1 MTTTTTTTTTTTII
15 TGMRTDMTH
24 FLDWFL
30 APLQFHYVWRGL
42 AMALLLGVA
51 GGVAGSVLLLKRMV
65 LVADSFGHALLPG
78 VAVAW
83 LIFRAGTPAG
93 AGHASGPGLGGL
105 FLGAATAGVI
115 AIGMS
120 TLVQRNTRLKE
131 DAAFGAFFV
140 LCMALGIAL
149 MRWVASPGDL
159 LNYLFGNIL
168 GITAADLRLV
178 AAAAI
183 VTVTGATLG
192 YRLLLVETFD
202 PIFHRACGGRSG
214 LVNLGVLLI
223 TAFDL
228 IAALQ
233 AVGVVLALGMFIL
246 PAATAY
252 LWCDRFARMLV
263 FAGTWGAVGAVIGF
277 YVSLHLDLAPG
288 PCMVGSLGAGFVF
301 SLLAGPYGVL
311 ARLLRPRHRHQ
322 QEDSEEICQTAPTG
336 PTIP

>member
-1 MTTTTTTTTTTTII
+1 MS
-15 TGMRTDMTH
+15 H
-24 FLDWFL
+24 VLDWLL
-30 APLQFHYVWRGL
+30 APLQYHYVWRGL

-83 LIFRAGTPAG
+83 LLFRAGTTPAD
-93 AGHASGPGLGGL
+93 AAAAHTAGPGLGAL
-105 FLGAATAGVI
+105 FLGAAAAGVI

-131 DAAFGAFFV
+131 DAAFGALFV

-149 MRWVASPGDL
+149 MRYVASPGDL

-183 VTVTGATLG
+183 LTVGGATLG

-202 PIFHRACGGRSG
+202 PIFHRACGGRGS
-214 LVNLGVLLI
+214 LVSFAVLLL

-263 FAGTWGAVGAVIGF
+263 FAGAWGATGATLGF
-277 YVSLHLDLAPG
+277 YASLHLDLPPG
-288 PCMVGSLGAGFVF
+288 PCMVGALGAGFVF

-311 ARLLRPRHRHQ
+311 ARLLTPRHRHH
-322 QEDSEEICQTAPTG
+322 QEDAEIPCERTS
-336 PTIP
+336 